1 MDNINQQIEDG
12 YKEGLSI
19 RELKAL
25 TGLSKGSIIRRA
37 KQMGL
42 QHPNRDNKLGGIIG
56 SGSSLKGESE
66 MSIKPKPATQ
76 ADINALR
83 QHCREQGLPF
93 DARRLWWHK
102 TKEFSVSF
110 YDAEKIE
117 EEQNFYQTL
126 LDDLKKHAPK
136 YRRRKVLPKGEHLL
150 VLPMADIHVGK
161 WLCEEETSSEYN
173 SQIVEERV
181 RAGTDSLVAKANAH
195 GVSDFVVCLGND
207 MLHTDDGRSTTSGT
221 PQDNDGSWFANFR
234 LAVKIMT
241 GIIEQLALHG
251 KVHLMFVPA
260 NHDWRSGFAIAQVVA
275 AHFANHPNV
284 SNGHE
289 GSGLTELHR
298 KYFVYGHNLIMFT
311 HGDGAK
317 EKDLHWLMA
326 TEAAEAWSKTK
337 FRYVYMGHIH
347 HKVRKTQGITN
358 ALVEKDR
365 IGYTEINAGS
375 FSDAMHNVAIEYARS
390 PTPSDGWHHR
400 QGYIGP
406 NNQAVEAFLHHPIDG
421 QMARFTHFF

>member
-1 MDNINQQIEDG
+1 MEDINEV
-12 YKEGLSI
+12 I
-19 RELKAL
+19 RREYE
-25 TGLSKGSIIRRA
+25 KGTPLQVICKLVGRHKSRVMNRA

-42 QHPNRDNKLGGIIG
+42 IHPNRDNAIIT
-56 SGSSLKGESE
+56 SGSSLKGDTE
-66 MSIKPKPATQ
+66 MNTPRPATQ
-76 ADINALR
+76 ADLNALKA
-83 QHCREQGLPF
+83 HCEAHGLPF

-102 TKEFSVSF
+102 TTEFSVSF
-110 YDAEKIE
+110 YDAEKLI
-117 EEQNFYQTL
+117 EEQNHYQTL
-126 LDDLKKHAPK
+126 LDDIKKHAPK
-136 YRRRKVLPKGEHLL
+136 YKATAIPPSGDNLM

-161 WLCEEETSSEYN
+161 WLSKEETSSEYN
-173 SQIVEERV
+173 SKIVEERV
-181 RAGTDSLVAKANAH
+181 CSGTDALVSKAKAF
-195 GVSDFVVCLGND
+195 GVSEFVVCLGND
-207 MLHTDDGRSTTSGT
+207 MLHTDDGRATTSGT
-221 PQDNDGSWFANFR
+221 PQDNDGSWFSNFR

-260 NHDWRSGFAIAQVVA
+260 NHDWRSGFAVAQVVA

-284 SNGHE
+284 SNGTN
-289 GSGLTELHR
+289 GSGVTELHR

-358 ALVEKDR
+358 ALIEKDK

-375 FSDAMHNVAIEYARS
+375 FVNPEHSVAIEYARS

-400 QGYIGP
+400 NGYI
-406 NNQAVEAFLHHPIDG
+406 NQQAVEAFLHHPIGG
-421 QMARFTHFF
+421 QVARFTHFF